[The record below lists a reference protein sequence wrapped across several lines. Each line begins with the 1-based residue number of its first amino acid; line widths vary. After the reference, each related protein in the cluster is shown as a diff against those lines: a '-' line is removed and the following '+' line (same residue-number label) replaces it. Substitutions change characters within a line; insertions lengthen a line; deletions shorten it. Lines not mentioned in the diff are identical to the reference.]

1 MFKLRIPIFAVFAEE
16 HFKATVFH
24 TFFKN
29 LIGKQTAMKTHM
41 RQMEQQQKWLHTI
54 AFFLDYYIEREIK
67 HWHRMHFF

>member
-41 RQMEQQQKWLHTI
+41 RQMEQQQK
-54 AFFLDYYIEREIK
+54 
-67 HWHRMHFF
+67 